1 MKKLFSIIALATCLT
16 SLPEQSVAQNQ
27 TEIVVKSA
35 ADTSVDADTLVISFT
50 NIGSN
55 VKSFQASVSRLSGT
69 AAGTVI
75 LQGTVDGNWVTL
87 KDTMTL
93 SNQATNT
100 KVWPIC
106 QTTYTSYRAYYI
118 ASGTQTSK
126 LTFSY
131 MRRPDEPGCY

>member
-1 MKKLFSIIALATCLT
+1 MKKLYSIIALATCLT

-35 ADTSVDADTLVISFT
+35 NADTLVISFT